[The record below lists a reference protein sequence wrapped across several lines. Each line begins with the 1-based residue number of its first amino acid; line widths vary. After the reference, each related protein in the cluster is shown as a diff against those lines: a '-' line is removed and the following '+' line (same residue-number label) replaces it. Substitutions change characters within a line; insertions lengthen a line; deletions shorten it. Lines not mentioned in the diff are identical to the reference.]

1 MSREI
6 DAPVLV
12 LNQNYEPLNVCN
24 VKRALVLVFNGKAEV
39 LELNHYRVLTAS
51 DGREALK
58 QIFLR
63 VPIAITTS

>member
-1 MSREI
+1 VSREI

-39 LELNHYRVLTAS
+39 LELNHAMIHTPSHTLHA
-51 DGREALK
+51 
-58 QIFLR
+58 
-63 VPIAITTS
+63 P